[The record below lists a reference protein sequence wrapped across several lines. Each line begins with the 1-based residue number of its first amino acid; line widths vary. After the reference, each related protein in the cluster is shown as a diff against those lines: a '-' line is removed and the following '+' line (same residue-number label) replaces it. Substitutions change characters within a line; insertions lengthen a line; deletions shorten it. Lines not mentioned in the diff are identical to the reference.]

1 MADKPVAY
9 QYSDQQ
15 RTEWVAEILAAADD
29 KPGHHTYALAL
40 ADYWG
45 ATTPSPD
52 ADRDE
57 PTADDIEGI
66 TWKVE
71 CALSADFAAIHQPQ
85 RSKGMYGGDYAHEY
99 VRMRGAARRAALLAA
114 KERRLKKEE
123 AERSA
128 ADSLADLLTFDSTEE
143 QT

>member
-1 MADKPVAY
+1 MADQPVAY

-15 RTEWVAEILAAADD
+15 RAEWVADILAAAAD

-40 ADYWG
+40 AKYWR
-45 ATTPSPD
+45 AAMPSSD
-52 ADRDE
+52 ADQDE
-57 PTADDIEGI
+57 PTADDIAGI

-71 CALSADFAAIHQPQ
+71 CAPSADFAAIHQPQ
-85 RSKGMYGGDYAHEY
+85 RSKGMFGT
-99 VRMRGAARRAALLAA
+99 ARRAALLAA

>member
-1 MADKPVAY
+1 MTDQPVAY

-15 RTEWVAEILAAADD
+15 RAEWVADILAAAAD

-40 ADYWG
+40 AKYWR
-45 ATTPSPD
+45 AATPSSD
-52 ADRDE
+52 ADQDE
-57 PTADDIEGI
+57 PTADDIAGI
-66 TWKVE
+66 TWRVE

-85 RSKGMYGGDYAHEY
+85 RSKGMYGGEYAHEY

-114 KERRLKKEE
+114 RERRLKREK

-128 ADSLADLLTFDSTEE
+128 AESLADLITFASDEE